1 MPAEKKHGYCT
12 LCRSRCGAVY
22 TVESGRLTQVAPDTG
37 HPTGT
42 ALCPKGRAAPEIVHS
57 TRRLTSPLRRTRPK
71 DAEDPGWEEIGWA
84 EAMSTI
90 AGRFAAIREEDGAE
104 AIAFAVTSPSGTPM
118 SDSIEWVERFIR
130 RFGAS
135 NTCYS
140 TEICNW
146 HKDFAHAFTFGSAQ
160 PTADYAATDLAVLW
174 GHNPAKTWLA
184 QAVALRAGQDGG
196 ARLAVVDPRR
206 STSARDADHWMRI
219 RPGADAA
226 LALGVARHLLHSDR
240 YDAAFVRSWTNG
252 PLLVREDTG
261 ELLMA
266 DELDPGAPDGF
277 VAWDLATG
285 RPRRYDTRAPAER
298 PEDFALRGEFTVTV
312 HGGAPVRVRPAF
324 DRYAQACEPWTAART
339 ARHTWIPEDE
349 LRAFAEEFAAARSVA
364 YHSWT
369 GVGQHGNATQTERAI
384 ATLYALKGCYDAPG
398 GNVLLPK
405 VPVNAMTS
413 LDQMEPGQRAKTLG
427 LDERPLGPAATG
439 WVTAHDLYTAMLDH
453 VPYRVRALMG
463 FGANLL
469 VSQPDPV
476 RGRDALRALDFYV
489 HCDLFMNPTAELADI
504 VLPVNS
510 PWEREALKVGFEISE
525 GAQELVQLRQR
536 MVEPVGASRSD
547 TEIVFELAGRLG
559 MGADFF
565 DGDIEAAWNHLLL
578 PTGLTTQE
586 LRRTPEG
593 IRVPLRTTYRKYAE
607 RRADGT
613 VTGFATPSRRV
624 ELYSARL
631 ARAGYPGV
639 PDAGPVPAESLPY
652 LLTSAKSGYFCHSQH
667 RALSSLRRRHPE
679 PTVEVAPELARQ
691 RGFTEGDQ
699 VRVTTAHG
707 ALRMRAVLAPDL
719 DPRVV
724 VAEYGWWE
732 AAPDLGLP
740 GYDPVHG
747 EANFNAAVAG
757 TPADPLSGSLQMRG
771 VACDVRAAAGD
782 AGAGDA
788 GTGDA
793 GAGEPGAGEPGGTRP
808 FTVVAMHERGRDV
821 IELRLRPA
829 DDRPAAP
836 HRPGQYIAVALSG
849 VRGAAEVTRSYSLTG
864 APGSEHSIAVRLL
877 PDGAAST
884 HVHTTLRVGD
894 PVSVGPPAGSF
905 TLPVDPPF
913 PMVIMAAGVGITPF
927 LSQLAQIARGHG
939 AGARITVHKGDRSGA
954 DECFGPRLRRYAA
967 EIPRLRLVRHLSRP
981 GPDDRHGRDFEHLG
995 RVTAEAVAQ
1004 TDIDERARFYLCGPD
1019 AMIREVTDGL
1029 VARGVPRFEIFAER
1043 FAPPPRPM
1051 PTGDARH
1058 AVTFR
1063 SSGRTVTWRPQ
1074 DGPLLD
1080 LAQRNGLRLPSGC
1093 RVGQCES
1100 CAVRVLSGS
1109 VAHLTDPP
1117 DTGDACLT
1125 CQAVPTTDVVLD
1137 A

>member
-1 MPAEKKHGYCT
+1 MPAEKKRGYCT

-22 TVESGRLTQVAPDTG
+22 TVESGRITGVAPDTS

-42 ALCPKGRAAPEIVHS
+42 ALCPKGRAAPEIAHS

-71 DAEDPGWEEIGWA
+71 GADDPGWEEIGWD
-84 EAMSTI
+84 EAMALI
-90 AGRFAAIREEDGAE
+90 AERFSAIRDQSGAE

-135 NTCYS
+135 NTCYA

-146 HKDFAHAFTFGSAQ
+146 HKDFAHAFTFGSGQ

-184 QAVALRAGQDGG
+184 QAVALRDGQERG

-219 RPGADAA
+219 RPGTDAA
-226 LALGVARHLLHSDR
+226 LALGVARHLLHNDR
-240 YDAAFVRSWTNG
+240 YDEAFVRSWTNG

-261 ELLMA
+261 EHLRA
-266 DELDPGAPDGF
+266 RELDPEAPDAF
-277 VAWDLATG
+277 VVWDLATG
-285 RPRRYDTRAPAER
+285 GPRFYETRGRAER
-298 PEDFALRGEFTVTV
+298 PQDFALRGEFTVAV
-312 HGGAPVRVRPAF
+312 PGGRSVRVRPAF
-324 DRYAQACEPWTAART
+324 DRYAEACEPWTPART
-339 ARHTWIPEDE
+339 ARHTWIPEAE
-349 LRAFAEEFAAARSVA
+349 LLAFAEEFAAAGSVA

-398 GNVLLPK
+398 GNLVLPK
-405 VPVNAMTS
+405 VPVNAVTS
-413 LDQMEPGQRAKTLG
+413 LDEMAPEQRAKTLG
-427 LDERPLGPAATG
+427 LAERPLGPPATG
-439 WVTAHDLYTAMLDH
+439 WVTAHDLYNAMLDH

-469 VSQPDPV
+469 VSQPDPE
-476 RGRDALRALDFYV
+476 RGRSALRALDFYV
-489 HCDLFMNPTAELADI
+489 HCDLFMNPTAEQADI

-510 PWEREALKVGFEISE
+510 PWEREALKIGFEINE
-525 GAQELVQLRQR
+525 RAQELVQLRQR

-547 TEIVFELAGRLG
+547 LEIVFELACRLG

-565 DGDIEAAWNHLLL
+565 DGDIEAAWNHVLE
-578 PTGLTTQE
+578 PTGLTAAE
-586 LRRTPEG
+586 LRGAPGG
-593 IRVPLRTTYRKYAE
+593 IRVPLRTVHRKYGEPA
-607 RRADGT
+607 ADGT

-624 ELYSARL
+624 ELYSPQL
-631 ARAGYPGV
+631 ARAGHPGA
-639 PDAGPVPAESLPY
+639 PDAGSVDEETFPL

-667 RALSSLRRRHPE
+667 RAVSSLRRKHPD
-679 PTVEVAPELARQ
+679 PTVEVAPELARR
-691 RGFTEGDQ
+691 RGFTEGDR
-699 VRVTTAHG
+699 VRVTTEHG

-740 GYDPVHG
+740 GADPVTG
-747 EANFNAAVAG
+747 GVNFNAAVAG
-757 TPADPLSGSLQMRG
+757 RPADPVSGSLQMRG
-771 VACDVRAAAGD
+771 VACDVAAE
-782 AGAGDA
+782 AGAGRQAPD
-788 GTGDA
+788 
-793 GAGEPGAGEPGGTRP
+793 GTRR
-808 FTVVAMHERGRDV
+808 FTVVETEERGRDV
-821 IELRLRPA
+821 VELRLRPV
-829 DDRPAAP
+829 DGGPVLP
-836 HRPGQYIAVALSG
+836 HRPGQYVAVALSG
-849 VRGAAEVTRSYSLTG
+849 VQGAAEVTRSYSLTG
-864 APGSEHSIAVRLL
+864 APGEEHSIAVRLL

-884 HVHTTLRVGD
+884 HIHTELRVGD
-894 PVSVGPPAGSF
+894 TVALSPPTGAF
-905 TLPVDPPF
+905 TLPVDAPF
-913 PMVIMAAGVGITPF
+913 PVVIMAAGVGITPF
-927 LSQLAQIARGHG
+927 LSQLAEIARTDS
-939 AGARITVHKGDRSGA
+939 AGGRITVHKGDRGG
-954 DECFGPRLRRYAA
+954 DDICFGARMRHFAA
-967 EIPRLRLVRHLSRP
+967 EIPRMRLVRHLSSP
-981 GPDDRHGRDFEHLG
+981 GPGDLVGRDYERAG
-995 RVTAEAVAQ
+995 RVSAESVAQ
-1004 TDIDERARFYLCGPD
+1004 EDIDERARFYLCGPD

-1029 VARGVPRFEIFAER
+1029 VARGVPRVEIFSER
-1043 FAPPPRPM
+1043 FAPPPRAI

-1058 AVTFR
+1058 TVTFR
-1063 SSGRTVTWRPQ
+1063 ASGATLTWTPQ

-1100 CAVRVLSGS
+1100 CAVRVLSGA

-1125 CQAVPTTDVVLD
+1125 CQAVPASDLVLD

>member
-1 MPAEKKHGYCT
+1 MPAETKRGYCT

-22 TVESGRLTQVAPDTG
+22 TVESGRITQVAPDPG

-42 ALCPKGRAAPEIVHS
+42 ALCPKGRAAPEIAHS

-71 DAEDPGWEEIGWA
+71 HADDPGWEEISWD
-84 EAMSTI
+84 EAMAEI
-90 AGRFAAIREEDGAE
+90 AERFSAIRAEDGAE
-104 AIAFAVTSPSGTPM
+104 AIGFAVTSPSATPM

-130 RFGAS
+130 RLGAS
-135 NTCYS
+135 NICYA

-146 HKDFAHAFTFGSAQ
+146 HKDFAHAFTFGSAL

-184 QAVALRAGQDGG
+184 QAVALRDGQERG

-206 STSARDADHWMRI
+206 STSARDADHWLRI

-226 LALGVARHLLHSDR
+226 LALGVARYLLHGER

-252 PLLVREDTG
+252 PLLVRDDTG
-261 ELLMA
+261 EQLTA
-266 DELDPGAPDGF
+266 RELDPGAPDGCF
-277 VAWDLATG
+277 VVWDLATDG
-285 RPRRYDTRAPAER
+285 PRPYDTRAHAER
-298 PEDFALRGEFTVTV
+298 PGDFALHGEFTVTV
-312 HGGAPVRVRPAF
+312 RGGQTVRVRPAF
-324 DRYAQACEPWTAART
+324 ALYARACEPWTLERT
-339 ARHTWIPEDE
+339 ARHTWIPEAE

-398 GNVLLPK
+398 GNVVLPR
-405 VPVNAMTS
+405 VPVNAVTAP
-413 LDQMEPGQRAKTLG
+413 DQLEPGQRAKTLG
-427 LDERPLGPAATG
+427 LRERPLGPPATG

-453 VPYRVRALMG
+453 DPYRVRALLG

-469 VSQPDPV
+469 VSQPDPE
-476 RGRDALRALDFYV
+476 RGREALRALDFHV

-510 PWEREALKVGFEISE
+510 PWEREALKAGFEINE
-525 GAQELVQLRQR
+525 RAQELVQLRQR

-547 TEIVFELAGRLG
+547 TEIVFELACRLG

-565 DGDIEAAWNHLLL
+565 DGDIEAAWNHVLE

-586 LRRTPEG
+586 LRREPGG
-593 IRVPLRTTYRKYAE
+593 IRIPLRTVYRKYRE
-607 RRADGT
+607 RAADGT
-613 VTGFATPSRRV
+613 VTGFNTPTRRV
-624 ELYSARL
+624 EFYSARL
-631 ARAGYPGV
+631 VRAGHPGV
-639 PDAGPVPAESLPY
+639 PDAGPVEAESLPF

-667 RALSSLRRRHPE
+667 RALSSLRRKHPE

-691 RGFTEGDQ
+691 RGFGEGDT
-699 VRVTTAHG
+699 VRVATAHG
-707 ALRMRAVLAPDL
+707 GLRMRAVLDPDL

-740 GYDPVHG
+740 GSDPVLG
-747 EANFNAAVAG
+747 DVNFNAAVSG
-757 TPADPLSGSLQMRG
+757 TPADPVSGSLRMRG
-771 VACDVRAAAGD
+771 VPCDVRAPD
-782 AGAGDA
+782 EGAPA
-788 GTGDA
+788 Q
-793 GAGEPGAGEPGGTRP
+793 EPGATRP
-808 FTVVAMHERGRDV
+808 FTVVELNERGRDV
-821 IELRLRPA
+821 LEVRLRPA
-829 DDRPAAP
+829 DGGSAAP
-836 HRPGQYIAVALSG
+836 HRPGQYVGLALSG
-849 VRGAAEVTRSYSLTG
+849 VQDAAEVTRSYSLTG
-864 APGSEHSIAVRLL
+864 APGGEHSVAVRLL

-884 HVHTTLRVGD
+884 YVHTALRVGD
-894 PVSVGPPAGSF
+894 TVAVSPPAGGF

-913 PMVIMAAGVGITPF
+913 PVVIMAAGVGITPF
-927 LSQLAQIARGHG
+927 LSQLAEIARRGG
-939 AGARITVHKGDRSGA
+939 DGARITVHKGDRSGA
-954 DECFGPRLRRYAA
+954 DTCFGPRLRRYAD
-967 EIPRLRLVRHLSRP
+967 EIPRLRLVRHLSSPGPEDRP
-981 GPDDRHGRDFEHLG
+981 GRDYEHAG
-995 RVTAEAVAQ
+995 RVSAGAVAQ
-1004 TDIDERARFYLCGPD
+1004 ADIDERARFYLCGPD
-1019 AMIREVTDGL
+1019 TMIRDVTEGL
-1029 VARGVPRFEIFAER
+1029 VARGVPRFEIFSER
-1043 FAPPPRPM
+1043 FAPPPRPV

-1058 AVTFR
+1058 TVTFR
-1063 SSGRTVTWRPQ
+1063 ASGTSLTWRPQ

-1125 CQAVPTTDVVLD
+1125 CQAVPATDVVLD

>member
-1 MPAEKKHGYCT
+1 MTK
-12 LCRSRCGAVY
+12 
-22 TVESGRLTQVAPDTG
+22 VAPDTS

-42 ALCPKGRAAPEIVHS
+42 ALCPKGRAAPEIAHS
-57 TRRLTSPLRRTRPK
+57 TRRLTSPLRRTRAK
-71 DAEDPGWEEIGWA
+71 DADDPGWEEISWE
-84 EAMSTI
+84 EAMATI
-90 AGRFAAIREEDGAE
+90 AERFSAIQTQSGAE
-104 AIAFAVTSPSGTPM
+104 AIGFAVTSPSGTPM

-146 HKDFAHAFTFGSAQ
+146 HKDFAHAFTFGSGQ
-160 PTADYAATDLAVLW
+160 PTADYTGTDLAVLW

-184 QAVALRAGQDGG
+184 QAVALREGQDRG

-240 YDAAFVRSWTNG
+240 YDVDFVRSWTNG
-252 PLLVREDTG
+252 PLLVRDDTG
-261 ELLMA
+261 EQLTA
-266 DELDPGAPDGF
+266 RDLDPGAPDGF
-277 VAWDLATG
+277 VVWDLFAG
-285 RPRRYDTRAPAER
+285 RPRGYDTRTVAER
-298 PEDFALRGEFTVTV
+298 PEDFALRGTYTVTL
-312 HGGAPVRVRPAF
+312 HSGQFVRVRPAF
-324 DRYAQACEPWTAART
+324 ALYVQACEPWTLART
-339 ARHTWIPEDE
+339 AHHTWIPEEE

-398 GNVLLPK
+398 GNVVLPK
-405 VPVNAMTS
+405 VPVNAVTS
-413 LDQMEPGQRAKTLG
+413 LDEMAPDQRAKTLG
-427 LDERPLGPAATG
+427 LAERPLGPPATG
-439 WVTAHDLYTAMLDH
+439 WVTAHDMYNAMLDH

-469 VSQPDPV
+469 VSQPDPE

-510 PWEREALKVGFEISE
+510 PWEREALKIGFEINES
-525 GAQELVQLRQR
+525 AQELVQLRQR
-536 MVEPVGASRSD
+536 MIEPVGASRSD
-547 TEIVFELAGRLG
+547 MEIVFDLACRLG

-565 DGDIEAAWNHLLL
+565 DGDIEAAWNHVLQ
-578 PTGLTTQE
+578 PSGLTTEE
-586 LRRTPEG
+586 LRRTPGG
-593 IRVPLRTTYRKYAE
+593 IRIPLRTVYRKYGE
-607 RRADGT
+607 QGADGT

-631 ARAGYPGV
+631 ARAGQAGV
-639 PDAGPVPAESLPY
+639 PDAGPVPEDSLPF

-667 RALSSLRRRHPE
+667 RSLSSLRRKNPE
-679 PTVEVAPELARQ
+679 PTVEVAPELAEQ
-691 RGFTEGDQ
+691 RGFAEGDQ
-699 VRVTTAHG
+699 VKVTTAQG
-707 ALRMRAVLAPDL
+707 AFRMRAVLSPDL

-740 GYDPVHG
+740 GYDPVLG
-747 EANFNAAVAG
+747 EANFNAAVPGA
-757 TPADPLSGSLQMRG
+757 PADPVSGSLQMRG
-771 VACDVRAAAGD
+771 VACDVRAE
-782 AGAGDA
+782 AGAGLQD
-788 GTGDA
+788 
-793 GAGEPGAGEPGGTRP
+793 PGGTRP
-808 FTVVAMHERGRDV
+808 FTVVEMNERGRDV
-821 IELRLRPA
+821 VEVRLRPG
-829 DDRPAAP
+829 DDAPAAA
-836 HRPGQYIAVALSG
+836 HWPGQYIGVALSG
-849 VRGAAEVTRSYSLTG
+849 VQGVAEVTRSYSLTG
-864 APGSEHSIAVRLL
+864 APGDEHAIAVRLL
-877 PDGAAST
+877 PEGAAST
-884 HVHTTLRVGD
+884 HVHTALRVGD
-894 PVSVGPPAGSF
+894 TVAVSPPAGNF
-905 TLPVDPPF
+905 TLPVNAPF
-913 PMVIMAAGVGITPF
+913 PAVVMAAGVGITPF
-927 LSQLAQIARGHG
+927 LSQLNQIARSG
-939 AGARITVHKGDRSGA
+939 AEGGRITLHKGDRSGA
-954 DECFGPRLRRYAA
+954 DTCFGPQVRRLSA
-967 EIPRLRLVRHLSRP
+967 EIPRLRLVRHLTSP
-981 GPDDRHGRDFEHLG
+981 GPDDQLGRDYERTG
-995 RVTAEAVAQ
+995 RVSADSVTQV
-1004 TDIDERARFYLCGPD
+1004 DIDERARFYLCGPD
-1019 AMIREVTDGL
+1019 AMIREVTEGL

-1043 FAPPPRPM
+1043 FAPPARAV
-1051 PTGDARH
+1051 PTGDAQH
-1058 AVTFR
+1058 TVTFR
-1063 SSGRTVTWRPQ
+1063 ASGTTLTWRPQ

-1125 CQAVPTTDVVLD
+1125 CQAVPATDIVLD